1 LAEGLEHLLSNLRQ
15 GEHETYPVATEE
27 DLRTTEEAIGQTLPD
42 SYSTF
47 VRTFSN
53 GAYLYLL
60 QEVSAVGQ
68 GNPQI
73 MPIHRIDRIS
83 AQDRRPDEP
92 IPFREGGETTY
103 GQTIPFGLD
112 HNAGEWCFI
121 AEGNF
126 PGNEYPVAYLSAGC
140 EDEYKLYGRLVS
152 FTEWLTVLIEKQEEV
167 IRTLYDEDVIY
178 DELCLG

>member
-1 LAEGLEHLLSNLRQ
+1 LVSNFPNP
-15 GEHETYPVATEE
+15 T
-27 DLRTTEEAIGQTLPD
+27 
-42 SYSTF
+42 
-47 VRTFSN
+47 N

-73 MPIHRIDRIS
+73 MPIHRIDRIFAGELS
-83 AQDRRPDEP
+83 PDQP
-92 IPFREGGETTY
+92 IPFREGGEITY
-103 GQTIPFGLD
+103 RHTIPFGLD

-140 EDEYKLYGRLVS
+140 EDEYRLYGRLS
-152 FTEWLTVLIEKQEEV
+152 AF
-167 IRTLYDEDVIY
+167 RS
-178 DELCLG
+178 G